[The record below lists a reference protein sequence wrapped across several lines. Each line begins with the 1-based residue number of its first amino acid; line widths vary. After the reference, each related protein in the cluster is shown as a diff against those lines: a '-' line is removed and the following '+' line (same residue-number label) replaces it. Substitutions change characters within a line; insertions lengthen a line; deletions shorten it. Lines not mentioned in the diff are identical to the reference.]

1 MNFFTLSNLPPSV
14 VEKDFDTKKFTYCFD
29 YDKET
34 GRKTLVID
42 KEIDIQEEIQ
52 MFEKDCN
59 IYNIINRYMYGDT
72 NALNQVSTSYA
83 DLSSAPKSLMEAM
96 NLSLKL
102 KNDFYS
108 LKPEVRAEFNNDFNE
123 YINSVSNGK
132 VFNVFEK
139 FGVSENSNNSHV
151 PAAENESEVNTNE

>member
-1 MNFFTLSNLPPSV
+1 MDFFTLSNLPPSV
-14 VEKDFDTKKFTYCFD
+14 VPKDYDTKKFTYCFD

-34 GRKTLVID
+34 GRKILVED

-52 MFEKDCN
+52 MFEQDCN
-59 IYNIINRYMYGDT
+59 IYNIINRYMYGDV

-102 KNDFYS
+102 KNDLY
-108 LKPEVRAEFNNDFNE
+108 L
-123 YINSVSNGK
+123 
-132 VFNVFEK
+132 
-139 FGVSENSNNSHV
+139 
-151 PAAENESEVNTNE
+151 

>member
-14 VEKDFDTKKFTYCFD
+14 VAKDYDRKKYTYCFD

-34 GRKTLVID
+34 GRKILVQD

-52 MFEKDCN
+52 MFEQDCN

-83 DLSSAPKSLMEAM
+83 DLSTAPKSLMEAM

-102 KNDFYS
+102 KNDFYN
-108 LKPEVRAEFNNDFNE
+108 LKPEVRAEFHNDFNE
-123 YINSVSNGK
+123 YINSVSNGSVYD
-132 VFNVFEK
+132 VFNK
-139 FGVSENSNNSHV
+139 FSVTLAENLSENDNLNK
-151 PAAENESEVNTNE
+151 EVSSDE

>member
-14 VEKDFDTKKFTYCFD
+14 VQKDFDTKKFTYCFD

-34 GRKTLVID
+34 GRKILIED
-42 KEIDIQEEIQ
+42 KEIDIQAEIQ
-52 MFEKDCN
+52 MFEQDCN

-72 NALNQVSTSYA
+72 NALNQVSTSFA

-102 KNDFYS
+102 KNDFNN
-108 LKPEVRAEFNNDFNE
+108 LKPEVRAEFHNDFNE
-123 YINSVSNGK
+123 YINSVSNGSVYD
-132 VFNVFEK
+132 VFNK
-139 FGVSENSNNSHV
+139 FSVTTAENVSEN
-151 PAAENESEVNTNE
+151 ENLNKEVSSDE